1 MPACNQ
7 RCLCD
12 KDNCETCFERS
23 FASHPKAMYWSNE
36 NEKKPREVFKQTHGK
51 YIFDCNVCQHNFEM
65 MLSNICKG
73 RSCPYCSTP
82 PKQLCTKEDCK
93 HCFEKSFASHPK
105 VAYWSKQNT
114 KQPRDVFKQSNN
126 KYKFKCNDCNHTFE
140 TQLSN
145 IVSANQ
151 WCPYCCS
158 PPKQLCTKDN
168 CMLCFEKS
176 FSSHPKAMH
185 WSEAN
190 TKTPREVFKGTPD
203 KYKFNCD
210 TCNHSFESALSHI
223 SNSKW
228 CPYCC
233 VPSKKLC
240 DEANCQHCFD
250 KSFASH
256 PKAIHWS
263 EENTE
268 TTREVFKA
276 TPDKYKFNCDT
287 CNHSFESALSHISNS
302 KWCPYC
308 CVPSKKLCDEAN
320 CQHCF
325 DKSFASHPKAI
336 HWSKKNNKNPRDV
349 FKGTNSISFKFDC
362 KLCYTTFET
371 RLNNVTSHGT
381 WCPNCKHKTE
391 RKLYEYLLSQNIS
404 TLRQAKFDWCKNT
417 ETGKHFRFD
426 FVIESKRIIIEVDGL
441 QHFEQVSNWQCPEK
455 TQSRDMLKMNLAQE
469 NEYTIIRIFQEDV
482 LYDTYDWKTHLI
494 NALIQYDTPTCL
506 YMSKDKNRYSQYQSN
521 SHSS

>member
-1 MPACNQ
+1 
-7 RCLCD
+7 
-12 KDNCETCFERS
+12 
-23 FASHPKAMYWSNE
+23 
-36 NEKKPREVFKQTHGK
+36 
-51 YIFDCNVCQHNFEM
+51 
-65 MLSNICKG
+65 
-73 RSCPYCSTP
+73 
-82 PKQLCTKEDCK
+82 
-93 HCFEKSFASHPK
+93 
-105 VAYWSKQNT
+105 
-114 KQPRDVFKQSNN
+114 
-126 KYKFKCNDCNHTFE
+126 
-140 TQLSN
+140 
-145 IVSANQ
+145 
-151 WCPYCCS
+151 
-158 PPKQLCTKDN
+158 
-168 CMLCFEKS
+168 MLCFEKS

-190 TKTPREVFKGTPD
+190 TKTPREVFKG
-203 KYKFNCD
+203 
-210 TCNHSFESALSHI
+210 
-223 SNSKW
+223 
-228 CPYCC
+228 
-233 VPSKKLC
+233 
-240 DEANCQHCFD
+240 
-250 KSFASH
+250 
-256 PKAIHWS
+256 
-263 EENTE
+263 
-268 TTREVFKA
+268 